1 MVRVDY
7 KTILSIDRVSILQRA
22 FGSQDKTSGSA
33 VNKNKNVDSKHK
45 QEVLL
50 PKQTKNTKQNKI
62 KILICYRTRDITIWE
77 LNTELRKYNR
87 VFQLP

>member
-45 QEVLL
+45 QEVLY
-50 PKQTKNTKQNKI
+50 
-62 KILICYRTRDITIWE
+62 YRMNPLSCVCEDTNDYY
-77 LNTELRKYNR
+77 K
-87 VFQLP
+87 